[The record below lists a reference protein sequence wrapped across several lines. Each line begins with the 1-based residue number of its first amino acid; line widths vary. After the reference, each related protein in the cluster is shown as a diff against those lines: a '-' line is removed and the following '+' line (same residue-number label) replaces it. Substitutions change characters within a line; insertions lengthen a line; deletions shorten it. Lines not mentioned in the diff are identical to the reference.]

1 MNKVSIF
8 NAKNFLSRW
17 GQNVM
22 HIGSKAGSND
32 VFRIP
37 TQAMRSSV
45 HLSRLYTRGIHPS
58 WPDAKCTL
66 LNSFE
71 RRMLWCPRWSL
82 AATDICPEASGKG
95 RKCTERVKHGRLVIL
110 NRIYSGGCLVVQM
123 GWMTILHA
131 ASRKRQYSGNLAETG
146 QVKEFWWSE
155 YCFKKSNWKWLKD
168 SKWMRQKFQGRGRGD
183 KQGFW
188 LGRGGKQAKGLSGEL
203 GFKIIPRMLFFIIF
217 LVLESD
223 NTGGGGDHWA

>member
-1 MNKVSIF
+1 
-8 NAKNFLSRW
+8 
-17 GQNVM
+17 M

-95 RKCTERVKHGRLVIL
+95 RKCTERVKYGRLVIL

-131 ASRKRQYSGNLAETG
+131 ASRKRQYSGKRCQFGRNRASQRILMIWILL
-146 QVKEFWWSE
+146 QKIQ
-155 YCFKKSNWKWLKD
+155 LKVIER
-168 SKWMRQKFQGRGRGD
+168 K
-183 KQGFW
+183 
-188 LGRGGKQAKGLSGEL
+188 LSGWRKGWQTRL
-203 GFKIIPRMLFFIIF
+203 LTRKRGKTSQGTQWWVVI
-217 LVLESD
+217 
-223 NTGGGGDHWA
+223 

>member
-1 MNKVSIF
+1 
-8 NAKNFLSRW
+8 
-17 GQNVM
+17 M
-22 HIGSKAGSND
+22 HIGSEDGSND

-45 HLSRLYTRGIHPS
+45 HLSRLYTRGNHPS

-71 RRMLWCPRWSL
+71 RRVLWCPRWSL
-82 AATDICPEASGKG
+82 AATDICPAASGKG

-146 QVKEFWWSE
+146 LVKEFWWSE
-155 YCFKKSNWKWLKD
+155 YCFKKSNWKWLKEN
-168 SKWMRQKFQGRGRGD
+168 FQGGGRGD
-183 KQGFW
+183 K
-188 LGRGGKQAKGLSGEL
+188 LSLTLEAPEDVFEL
-203 GFKIIPRMLFFIIF
+203 G
-217 LVLESD
+217 LESD
-223 NTGGGGDHWA
+223 LSMDWRFFLVEAEVGWPPECSPTNKVHTYF